1 MVSSWSWLL
10 IISFQMNRRLSFY
23 GFPGSGI
30 SSDWAPSRFANRF
43 QLKKKVNQIWTEC
56 LCQIESCCICQ
67 FWKDK
72 LQSSFI
78 LNIGHVCKA
87 SILCWNGTWMFI
99 SITFLRS
106 DEAWLLR
113 RNNLWKDQRKFH
125 MCFWGWLV
133 SFINLI
139 LSVGV
144 IR

>member
-1 MVSSWSWLL
+1 
-10 IISFQMNRRLSFY
+10 MNRRLSFY

-43 QLKKKVNQIWTEC
+43 QLKKKVNQICIEC
-56 LCQIESCCICQ
+56 LCRVLYISRC
-67 FWKDK
+67 WKDK
-72 LQSSFI
+72 LQNHFI

-99 SITFLRS
+99 SITFLWS

-113 RNNLWKDQRKFH
+113 RNDLWKDQRKFH
-125 MCFWGWLV
+125 MCCWRRLV

-139 LSVGV
+139 LVGCK
-144 IR
+144 IILKNIFQINRIT